1 MMRSTLAALLSGS
14 MLLAATSIQADE
26 SALPMP
32 DVEPGAIPDAEV
44 TIIPGAGATLEE
56 YRIGGEVRLVKVV
69 PRNGP
74 PYYLVDT
81 NGDGQLD
88 SRRNEL
94 DAFNINQWIL
104 FRW

>member
-1 MMRSTLAALLSGS
+1 MKRLLFIPLAASA
-14 MLLAATSIQADE
+14 LLATGAAAQE
-26 SALPMP
+26 ELPMP
-32 DVEPGAIPDAEV
+32 EVEPGAIPDAEV
-44 TIIPGAGATLEE
+44 TIVPGDGATIEE
-56 YRIGGEVRLVKVV
+56 YRIGGEVRMLKIV

-81 NGDGQLD
+81 SGDGELD

-94 DAFNINQWIL
+94 DAFSVNQWIL

>member
-1 MMRSTLAALLSGS
+1 MKRLLFTTLAAAFLWCARAGAEE
-14 MLLAATSIQADE
+14 MPP
-26 SALPMP
+26 LPQ
-32 DVEPGAIPDAEV
+32 VEPGAIPDAEV
-44 TIIPGAGATLEE
+44 TIVPGDGATIEE
-56 YRIGGEVRLVKVV
+56 YRVGGELRMLKIV

-81 NGDGQLD
+81 NGDGELN

-94 DAFNINQWIL
+94 DAFSVNQWIL

>member
-1 MMRSTLAALLSGS
+1 MKRLLFTTLAAATLC
-14 MLLAATSIQADE
+14 AA
-26 SALPMP
+26 SAGAEDTLPAP
-32 DVEPGAIPDAEV
+32 EVEPGSIPDAEV
-44 TIIPGAGATLEE
+44 TIVPGDGATIEE
-56 YRIGGEVRLVKVV
+56 YRVGGEVRMLKIV

-81 NGDGQLD
+81 NGDGELD

-94 DAFNINQWIL
+94 DAFSINQWIL